1 MSHIDLHR
9 GIFDQRVN
17 VGDIICTSSHRSV
30 NGAHSLIRI
39 SSVSNYTEV
48 YNIIKKL
55 QHDIYSDIMYPNDKR
70 TKENNGYN
78 TEYKGW

>member
-1 MSHIDLHR
+1 VQIQTPILDLDYFR
-9 GIFDQRVN
+9 TAFARFQLPN
-17 VGDIICTSSHRSV
+17 LRSD
-30 NGAHSLIRI
+30 SLIRI

-70 TKENNGYN
+70 PKENNGYN